1 MDAQQPAPAI
11 AGRVVLSPGM
21 PSKFLLNFM
30 LSRIVA
36 AAQLEN
42 QLILL

>member
-21 PSKFLLNFM
+21 PSKFLL
-30 LSRIVA
+30 
-36 AAQLEN
+36 
-42 QLILL
+42 ILCCPELLRQRRWKIN